1 VRDQRSRAVPE
12 MALDRVRIPV
22 LVAHHR
28 QDGCRVCLFADVPL
42 VLERL
47 TATPRKELMAFDGG
61 ISVGDPCEARAYHG
75 FNGIEREVVN
85 AIAAWITV
93 P

>member
-1 VRDQRSRAVPE
+1 

-28 QDGCRVCLFADVPL
+28 QDGCRACLFADVPP

-47 TATPRKELMAFDGG
+47 TATPRKELMVFDGG

-75 FNGIEREVVN
+75 FNGIEREVIER
-85 AIAAWITV
+85 IATWIA

>member
-1 VRDQRSRAVPE
+1 MP
-12 MALDRVRIPV
+12 P
-22 LVAHHR
+22 
-28 QDGCRVCLFADVPL
+28 

-47 TATPRKELMAFDGG
+47 TATSRKELMAFDGG

-75 FNGIEREVVN
+75 FNGIEREVIER
-85 AIAAWITV
+85 IATWIA